1 MWNTKKK
8 SEKEKKTPIRNQ
20 NQNQNRNRNR
30 KRKHRKG
37 GKKKRQKRNSI
48 SVAEET
54 VAWELPSTDPA
65 TDPPTDSA
73 TDPPTE
79 AAAKRA
85 KIKKQRSVVDHM
97 KRLHSRFKSKKYK
110 KRRERI
116 LFALKVFGGIAITAA
131 EVIFIFA

>member
-1 MWNTKKK
+1 MFWNTKNE
-8 SEKEKKTPIRNQ
+8 SEKEKKTPLRNQ
-20 NQNQNRNRNR
+20 NQNRNQNRNRNRNR

-48 SVAEET
+48 SVAEKT
-54 VAWELPSTDPA
+54 IAWEPPATDPA
-65 TDPPTDSA
+65 T
-73 TDPPTE
+73 E
-79 AAAKRA
+79 AATERA
-85 KIKKQRSVVDHM
+85 KIKKQRSVVNHM

-116 LFALKVFGGIAITAA
+116 LFALKVFGGIAITTA

>member
-1 MWNTKKK
+1 MLKKK
-8 SEKEKKTPIRNQ
+8 ENVKKMNIP
-20 NQNQNRNRNR
+20 NR
-30 KRKHRKG
+30 KRKHKKK
-37 GKKKRQKRNSI
+37 GKKKRKKRNSI
-48 SVAEET
+48 SVTENKI
-54 VAWELPSTDPA
+54 AWETPSTDPPV
-65 TDPPTDSA
+65 DPTSDSA
-73 TDPPTE
+73 TESAT
-79 AAAKRA
+79 KRA